1 MKLSDART
9 AAEALNVLARRAWYT
24 AHDGAECPPARIPA
38 PEDLVAWRSEWPAD
52 VMAECARR
60 LTDLLRA
67 SLPAIW
73 GMPLDQ
79 FRAHFKWESKD
90 GALVAVAVAPYIPP
104 DPANVRRMDPDSP
117 GVLQPA
123 LPADADTRWLDATGA
138 EITVSL
144 SLPLTKVHAEWC
156 KSRQQPHPIEPLVS
170 AWQRLAE
177 VPATPRVLVERA
189 SLARL
194 SKLGAD
200 EATLPDFPQ
209 REVPLANGQLLFDL
223 PDFGPLVRGCPS
235 WLLWLFDRAGG
246 KSLAAGHGA
255 PWDLALF
262 VFALL
267 HLDVADRDGTWRTL
281 EVATLADDA
290 RRMQDATGR
299 PWPSAEAWLYGD
311 SGWTNRR
318 RDWHKLPEALERMT
332 KLAYLPIP
340 GIGRVAV
347 LFPSVIPSA
356 RSDPLIQF
364 TIRVP
369 RVAATGDRL
378 NWRRLTEYRRDSARL
393 FRAYLAVAAWFG
405 RSARNGHPITR
416 TIAAPVLGPDGKPR
430 RRKGGAIIRT
440 ATERIPNP
448 AERYVAPLSEADLTC
463 MIGFDPTDRSHRRYA
478 RLAFGRMEADEVIE
492 MVRDDAGWKL
502 FAGPNW

>member
-9 AAEALNVLARRAWYT
+9 TAEVLDVLARRAWHT
-24 AHDGAECPPARIPA
+24 AHDGAECPPARIPVLK
-38 PEDLVAWRSEWPAD
+38 DLAAWQSKWPAD
-52 VMAECARR
+52 VTAECARL
-60 LTDLLRA
+60 LTALMPP
-67 SLPAIW
+67 SQFNIPAV
-73 GMPLDQ
+73 MDY
-79 FRAHFKWESKD
+79 KWELFD
-90 GALVAVAVAPYIPP
+90 GNSDCVAAVADGSCLDSTGIKRTYSLLIPLNEVHISWCALPEPRPSHPLAPLVA
-104 DPANVRRMDPDSP
+104 
-117 GVLQPA
+117 
-123 LPADADTRWLDATGA
+123 
-138 EITVSL
+138 
-144 SLPLTKVHAEWC
+144 
-156 KSRQQPHPIEPLVS
+156 
-170 AWQRLAE
+170 AWQRLEE
-177 VPATPRVLVERA
+177 VPATPRVLVKRA

-246 KSLAAGHGA
+246 QSLSAGHGA

-267 HLDVADRDGTWRTL
+267 HLDVADRDGTWHTL

-290 RRMQDATGR
+290 KRMQDATGR
-299 PWPSAEAWLYGD
+299 PWPSAEAWLFGD
-311 SGWTNRR
+311 SGWANRR
-318 RDWHKLPEALERMT
+318 RDWDKLPEALERMT

-356 RSDPLIQF
+356 RFDPLIQF

-369 RVAATGDRL
+369 KVAATGDRL

-405 RSARNGHPITR
+405 RSARGGHPITR
-416 TIAAPVLGPDGKPR
+416 TIAAPVRGPDGKPR
-430 RRKGGAIIRT
+430 RRKGGAIIRS
-440 ATERIPNP
+440 ATERILNP
-448 AERYVAPLSEADLTC
+448 AERYVAPLSEVDLTR
-463 MIGFDPTDRSHRRYA
+463 MIGFDPIDKRRRYDA
-478 RLAFGRMEADEVIE
+478 RVAFNRMEEDGAIE
-492 MVRDDAGWKL
+492 MVRDGTAGWKL
-502 FAGPNW
+502 FGGPNW

>member
-1 MKLSDART
+1 MSNRADELYAALLAAQGNKAVLEALARSVRWNEHREACSDDYIPLPKDVATRLSEFPEVDRADADARLLSLFDVDT
-9 AAEALNVLARRAWYT
+9 ARWVERFVHDWPLSVVTEETTATNLIITQLPIESVHTEWLA
-24 AHDGAECPPARIPA
+24 AH
-38 PEDLVAWRSEWPAD
+38 
-52 VMAECARR
+52 
-60 LTDLLRA
+60 
-67 SLPAIW
+67 
-73 GMPLDQ
+73 
-79 FRAHFKWESKD
+79 KK
-90 GALVAVAVAPYIPP
+90 
-104 DPANVRRMDPDSP
+104 NP
-117 GVLQPA
+117 GVLH
-123 LPADADTRWLDATGA
+123 
-138 EITVSL
+138 
-144 SLPLTKVHAEWC
+144 PLA
-156 KSRQQPHPIEPLVS
+156 PLVS
-170 AWQRLAE
+170 AWQRLVV

-200 EATLPDFPQ
+200 EAALPDFPQ

-290 RRMQDATGR
+290 KRMQDATGR
-299 PWPSAEAWLYGD
+299 PWPSAEAWLFGD

-356 RSDPLIQF
+356 PSDPLIQF

-378 NWRRLTEYRRDSARL
+378 NWRRLTEYRRDSARM
-393 FRAYLAVAAWFG
+393 FRAYLAVVAWFG
-405 RSARNGHPITR
+405 RSARDGHPITR

-430 RRKGGAIIRT
+430 RRKGGAIIRS
-440 ATERIPNP
+440 ATERTPNP
-448 AERYVAPLSEADLTC
+448 AERYVAPLSEVDLTR
-463 MIGFDPTDRSHRRYA
+463 MIGFDPNDRNHRRYA

-492 MVRDDAGWKL
+492 IVRDGASWRL
-502 FAGPNW
+502 FAGPNWW